1 MLQQQL
7 VKSNPWV
14 EKIKLEVV
22 DLISI
27 VWTRLESCRL
37 EIVKL
42 KIEEEDLAS
51 KVGNV
56 EMVLDSI

>member
-22 DLISI
+22 DLIGI
-27 VWTRLESCRL
+27 V
-37 EIVKL
+37 
-42 KIEEEDLAS
+42 
-51 KVGNV
+51 
-56 EMVLDSI
+56 

>member
-1 MLQQQL
+1 MQQQL

>member
-22 DLISI
+22 DLIGI